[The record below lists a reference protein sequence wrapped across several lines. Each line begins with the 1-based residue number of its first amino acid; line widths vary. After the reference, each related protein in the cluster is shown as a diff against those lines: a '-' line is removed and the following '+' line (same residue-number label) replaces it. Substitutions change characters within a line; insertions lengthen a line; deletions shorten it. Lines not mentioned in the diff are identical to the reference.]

1 MVWDTIK
8 PFAIGGTAGC
18 MATCCVQPIDMVKV
32 RLQLAGGGSPVTMLK
47 NIIAKEGAM
56 ALYGG
61 LSAGLLRQVTYG
73 TTRLGLFRTLTNNY
87 QTKNNCTVSEIP
99 FLSKVQFSVI
109 AGSIAAL
116 TGTPADAA
124 LVRMQSD
131 STLPEAQRRNYK
143 NGVDAMIRMARE
155 EGVRGFFSGAT
166 PTIVRGLA
174 VNVGMLTT
182 YDSFKDMFGPSLP
195 GGRDGQASRFFNG
208 FLSGWVA
215 ATVSLPFDFIKTQMQ
230 KDAEGRYKGMLDC
243 AKQTMAE
250 GGPTRFYSGY
260 PTFVTRITPHIMLT
274 WVFMDNI
281 RAGLNS
287 MGL

>member
-1 MVWDTIK
+1 
-8 PFAIGGTAGC
+8 
-18 MATCCVQPIDMVKV
+18 
-32 RLQLAGGGSPVTMLK
+32 
-47 NIIAKEGAM
+47 M

-87 QTKNNCTVSEIP
+87 QTKNNGTVSEIP

-143 NGVDAMIRMARE
+143 NGVDAMIRMFRE
-155 EGVRGFFSGAT
+155 EGLRGFFSGAT

-174 VNVGMLTT
+174 VNVGQLTT
-182 YDSFKDMFGPSLP
+182 YDTFKDMFGPSL
-195 GGRDGQASRFFNG
+195 
-208 FLSGWVA
+208 
-215 ATVSLPFDFIKTQMQ
+215 
-230 KDAEGRYKGMLDC
+230 
-243 AKQTMAE
+243 
-250 GGPTRFYSGY
+250 
-260 PTFVTRITPHIMLT
+260 
-274 WVFMDNI
+274 
-281 RAGLNS
+281 
-287 MGL
+287 

>member
-1 MVWDTIK
+1 
-8 PFAIGGTAGC
+8 

-32 RLQLAGGGSPVTMLK
+32 RLQLAGGGNPVTVASKL
-47 NIIAKEGAM
+47 IADEGFL

-73 TTRLGLFRTLTNNY
+73 MTRLGLFRTLTNRYEAKYNVPAS
-87 QTKNNCTVSEIP
+87 KIP
-99 FLSKVQFSVI
+99 FVATSWNAFLSNPMEGKLQYSII
-109 AGSIAAL
+109 AGGIAAL

-124 LVRMQSD
+124 LVRMQAD
-131 STLPEAQRRNYK
+131 STLPAEQRRNYK

-182 YDSFKDMFGPSLP
+182 YDSFKDWFGPSLP
-195 GGRDGQASRFFNG
+195 GGRDGQASRFVNG

-215 ATVSLPFDFIKTQMQ
+215 ATLSLPFDYVKTQLQ

-243 AKQTMAE
+243 ARKTMAE
-250 GGPTRFYSGY
+250 GGIAKFYSGY
-260 PTFVTRITPHIMLT
+260 PTFVVRITPHIMLT

-281 RAGLNS
+281 KAGLTK